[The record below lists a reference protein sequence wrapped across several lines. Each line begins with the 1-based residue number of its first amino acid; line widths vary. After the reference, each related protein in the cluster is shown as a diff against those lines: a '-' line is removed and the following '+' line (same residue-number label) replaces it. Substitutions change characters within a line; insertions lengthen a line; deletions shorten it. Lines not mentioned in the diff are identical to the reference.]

1 MMKALQMRGEQM
13 AEKIGIV
20 VSQFNYEITG
30 EMSLK
35 AQQRA
40 QELGVEV
47 AKVIENFT
55 SQRLT

>member
-30 EMSLK
+30 EM
-35 AQQRA
+35 
-40 QELGVEV
+40 
-47 AKVIENFT
+47 N
-55 SQRLT
+55 